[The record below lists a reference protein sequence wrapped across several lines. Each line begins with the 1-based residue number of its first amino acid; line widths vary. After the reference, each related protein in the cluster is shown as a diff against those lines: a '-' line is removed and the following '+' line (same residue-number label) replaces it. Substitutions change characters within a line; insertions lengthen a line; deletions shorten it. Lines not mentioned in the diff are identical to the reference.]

1 MNYSAISVRYAKA
14 LFMLGKEKNLLS
26 SIKKDMDYIAAV
38 CNQSVDFKEFLKN
51 PVVQSSKKTQIIKRI
66 FETKIS
72 ELSLRF
78 LELIVK
84 NKREVFIP
92 MISLNVLD
100 LIRKEKNIKTALL
113 ITASE
118 LDEKL
123 LVKTKKILEKELGTK
138 VDLTARTSP
147 HIIGGIILQIDGKQY
162 DASIATQIK
171 KLKKEMLKS

>member
-1 MNYSAISVRYAKA
+1 
-14 LFMLGKEKNLLS
+14 MLGKEKNLLS
-26 SIKKDMDYIAAV
+26 SIKEDMDYIAAV

>member
-26 SIKKDMDYIAAV
+26 SIKEDMDYIAAV

-51 PVVQSSKKTQIIKRI
+51 PVVQTSKKTQIIKRI

>member
-26 SIKKDMDYIAAV
+26 SIKEDMDYIAAV

>member
-26 SIKKDMDYIAAV
+26 SIKEDMDYIAAV

-51 PVVQSSKKTQIIKRI
+51 PVVQSSKKTQVIKRI

-123 LVKTKKILEKELGTK
+123 LEKTKKILEKELGTK

>member
-26 SIKKDMDYIAAV
+26 SIKEDMDYIAAV

-123 LVKTKKILEKELGTK
+123 LEKTKKILEKELGTK

>member
-26 SIKKDMDYIAAV
+26 SIKEDMDYIAAV

-51 PVVQSSKKTQIIKRI
+51 PVVQTSKKTQIIKRI

-123 LVKTKKILEKELGTK
+123 LEKTKKIQE
-138 VDLTARTSP
+138 DY
-147 HIIGGIILQIDGKQY
+147 IFYIY
-162 DASIATQIK
+162 
-171 KLKKEMLKS
+171 